1 MEDVPQESLFDDDVP
16 QESLWDDDELSAE
29 DEPPAQVKPPPDS
42 TLEQVPQES
51 LFDDD
56 VPQESLWDDEYPA
69 PEPDDEQ
76 NPLEEAKNLLDRG
89 RQVFKAL
96 FKEARNM
103 QEYRRVLAT
112 PDRNAQF
119 ESKLLAKAKKINSR
133 LGTDLPDN
141 ALNETVRRMAT
152 SIAAW
157 EHSPKRQKERQKKQ
171 AAKRRRQNRGRDMQ
185 IVYHIG
191 NGESQRSI
199 AARYELSRGAV
210 EHVLM
215 RDAPHLLDRRK
226 KDELPPD

>member
-1 MEDVPQESLFDDDVP
+1 MEDVPQEPLFDDEPADEVP
-16 QESLWDDDELSAE
+16 QEPLFDDDELSAE
-29 DEPPAQVKPPPDS
+29 DEPSAQGKLPPDS
-42 TLEQVPQES
+42 TLEQVPQEP
-51 LFDDD
+51 LF
-56 VPQESLWDDEYPA
+56 DDEYPE

-103 QEYRRVLAT
+103 PEYRRMLAT
-112 PDRNAQF
+112 PERNAQF

-141 ALNETVRRMAT
+141 ALKETVRRMAT

-157 EHSPKRQKERQKKQ
+157 QHSPKRQKERQKKQ
-171 AAKRRRQNRGRDMQ
+171 AAKRRRQNYGRDMQ

-191 NGESQRSI
+191 NGESQRCI
-199 AARYELSRGAV
+199 ATRYGLSRGAV